1 MGEKPGFEPSR
12 GPSYTER
19 GMAKARDTAP
29 KEANGYSGRL
39 LLRMPP
45 ELHAEAARVAE
56 RGGVSLNQ
64 FITGA
69 LADAVGSPV
78 EHEPE
83 SAPDGAGPQAASSR
97 LITAALAVNFI
108 VVTIAG
114 AVAIT
119 LLVVAW
125 QRGL

>member
-1 MGEKPGFEPSR
+1 
-12 GPSYTER
+12 
-19 GMAKARDTAP
+19 MAKGRETAQ

-56 RGGVSLNQ
+56 QEGVSLNQ

-69 LADAVGSPV
+69 LTDAVGSPTG
-78 EHEPE
+78 HKAAG
-83 SAPDGAGPQAASSR
+83 SDDGADKPAAPRTSPR
-97 LITAALAVNFI
+97 LITAALAANFV

-114 AVAIT
+114 AIAIA
-119 LLVVAW
+119 LLVIAW
-125 QRGL
+125 QRGF

>member
-1 MGEKPGFEPSR
+1 
-12 GPSYTER
+12 
-19 GMAKARDTAP
+19 MAKGRETAQ
-29 KEANGYSGRL
+29 KESNGYSGRL

-56 RGGVSLNQ
+56 EEGVSLNQ

-69 LADAVGSPV
+69 LTDAVGSPAPRDAGAT
-78 EHEPE
+78 EAEAAGEPRTG
-83 SAPDGAGPQAASSR
+83 SPR
-97 LITAALAVNFI
+97 LITAALAVNFV

-114 AVAIT
+114 AVAIA

-125 QRGL
+125 QRGF

>member
-1 MGEKPGFEPSR
+1 
-12 GPSYTER
+12 
-19 GMAKARDTAP
+19 MAKGRETTD
-29 KEANGYSGRL
+29 KDANGYSGRL

-56 RGGVSLNQ
+56 REGVSLNQ

-69 LADAVGSPV
+69 LAEAVGSP
-78 EHEPE
+78 
-83 SAPDGAGPQAASSR
+83 ADDGAGAGSAQNGTEARAASPR
-97 LITAALAVNFI
+97 LITAALAVNF
-108 VVTIAG
+108 VVVAVAG

-119 LLVVAW
+119 LLIVAW